1 MSLIDSII
9 IWPNLVLP
17 YVSFSVMSMLCFHSG
32 VIHFKNVKNNTV
44 FLFSILGMGAGPS
57 ELGKLA
63 REKWKLGKV
72 ETCLKAFKY
81 SNHILRHCKI
91 EIPFKRLV

>member
-1 MSLIDSII
+1 MFSFTNKKVIG
-9 IWPNLVLP
+9 
-17 YVSFSVMSMLCFHSG
+17 VS
-32 VIHFKNVKNNTV
+32 V

-81 SNHILRHCKI
+81 SNHILKT
-91 EIPFKRLV
+91 LQN